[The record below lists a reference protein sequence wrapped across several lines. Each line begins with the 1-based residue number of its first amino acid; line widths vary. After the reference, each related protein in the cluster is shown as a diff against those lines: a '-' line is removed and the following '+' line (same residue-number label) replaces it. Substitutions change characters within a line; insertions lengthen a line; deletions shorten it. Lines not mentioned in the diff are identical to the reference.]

1 MRRPYPVR
9 DFVFQNGAQDLQPG
23 LPGQFFYL
31 RLHLGPHLGYWQG
44 HPHQQLLPSD
54 DLELVIGLAVF
65 PLVFVSHGG
74 SLL

>member
-1 MRRPYPVR
+1 MS

-23 LPGQFFYL
+23 LPGQLFHL
-31 RLHLGPHLGYWQG
+31 RLHFRPHLGYRQR

-54 DLELVIGLAVF
+54 DLELVIGLALF